1 MLNNYE
7 KAGGYRIS
15 QGYDRVRYG
24 SVKNCFGRM
33 FFKILNAHRDFTPA
47 AVAPKK
53 NFNRRTGNT
62 SSSLSAAAIWG
73 TGAVPSF
80 LIPVL
85 PVLVKGIF
93 QNPYSFMC

>member
-1 MLNNYE
+1 
-7 KAGGYRIS
+7 
-15 QGYDRVRYG
+15 
-24 SVKNCFGRM
+24 M

-80 LIPVL
+80 LMPVL
-85 PVLVKGIF
+85 LCSGKRNFPEPLFFHVLGEETQAELKKIF
-93 QNPYSFMC
+93 LIIPF